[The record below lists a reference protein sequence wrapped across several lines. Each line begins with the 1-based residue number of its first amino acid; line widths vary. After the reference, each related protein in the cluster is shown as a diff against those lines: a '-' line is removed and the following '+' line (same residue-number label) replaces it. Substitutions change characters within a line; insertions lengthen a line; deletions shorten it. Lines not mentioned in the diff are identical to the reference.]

1 MLQRFDI
8 CFAELNDQ
16 SGDTIE
22 ENIDDAVENNP
33 YKKILTNV
41 IEMAQADT
49 TAFFIAKF
57 LKKSS

>member
-8 CFAELNDQ
+8 CFAELNEQ
-16 SGDTIE
+16 SDNITE
-22 ENIDDAVENNP
+22 ENVVDAVENNP

-41 IEMAQADT
+41 IAMAQADT